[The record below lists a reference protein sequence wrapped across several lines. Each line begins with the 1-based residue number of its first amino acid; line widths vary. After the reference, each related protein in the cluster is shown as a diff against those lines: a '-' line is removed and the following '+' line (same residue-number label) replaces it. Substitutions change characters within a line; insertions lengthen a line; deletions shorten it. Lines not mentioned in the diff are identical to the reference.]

1 MHCDNLARRWEKKN
15 VDHDT
20 KKKKEE
26 ESFFGKEKTLMFI
39 SNKHV
44 HPHHTLEKAHALKE
58 RSTINPVHIHLLT
71 DFLSLS

>member
-1 MHCDNLARRWEKKN
+1 
-15 VDHDT
+15 
-20 KKKKEE
+20 
-26 ESFFGKEKTLMFI
+26 MFI